1 MSSTDFFSLEITDN
15 AIKIFDGEILPKEI
29 VTKKISLL
37 DNLPF
42 SFFAQDTPDTSQK
55 FAEIIKKLVSDL
67 KIGKRKVNVIIP
79 DAYTYSQILPMPS
92 LNEKELISAIKYQA
106 DQFIPLSIDEINID
120 LEILHHNEKE
130 KTLLVLVAAI
140 SKKLAQKIE
149 EAVELA
155 GLIPV
160 FLENQLSAFGRFLN
174 KFSFI
179 LSPNSSSKTFFINL
193 GQNSTS
199 LYFFDQNISL
209 ISKIHTFNLGY
220 NLFLKELQINTSL
233 DEKKTGDLLQ
243 TFDLKNQ
250 GNIDVETIIS
260 PITKQFVF
268 EIKKIVTPPAL
279 VFFIGDI
286 IQFPA
291 LTQILKKS
299 IDIPISFSIFNP
311 YSLFKKDPQIEHY
324 KDRLPFFV
332 TTIGGG
338 IE

>member
-1 MSSTDFFSLEITDN
+1 
-15 AIKIFDGEILPKEI
+15 
-29 VTKKISLL
+29 
-37 DNLPF
+37 
-42 SFFAQDTPDTSQK
+42 
-55 FAEIIKKLVSDL
+55 
-67 KIGKRKVNVIIP
+67 
-79 DAYTYSQILPMPS
+79 
-92 LNEKELISAIKYQA
+92 
-106 DQFIPLSIDEINID
+106 
-120 LEILHHNEKE
+120 
-130 KTLLVLVAAI
+130 
-140 SKKLAQKIE
+140 
-149 EAVELA
+149 
-155 GLIPV
+155 
-160 FLENQLSAFGRFLN
+160 LENQLSAFGRFLN

-220 NLFLKELQINTSL
+220 NLFLKEIQINTSL

-243 TFDLKNQ
+243 TFDPKNQ

-268 EIKKIVTPPAL
+268 EIKKIVTPPAMG
-279 VFFIGDI
+279 FFIGDI
-286 IQFPA
+286 VQFPA

-324 KDRLPFFV
+324 KDKLPFFV

>member
-1 MSSTDFFSLEITDN
+1 MSSADFFCLEITDN

-29 VTKKISLL
+29 VTKKINLL

-42 SFFAQDTPDTSQK
+42 SFFSQDTPDTSQK

-67 KIGKRKVNVIIP
+67 KIGKRKVNIIIP

-92 LNEKELISAIKYQA
+92 LNEKELISAVKYQA
-106 DQFIPLSIDEINID
+106 DQFIPLAIDEINID

-130 KTLLVLVAAI
+130 KTLLVLVAAV

-149 EAVELA
+149 ETVELA
-155 GLIPV
+155 GLIPI

-179 LSPNSSSKTFFINL
+179 STQNSSSKTFFVNL

-199 LYFFDQNISL
+199 LYLFDPNISL

-220 NLFLKELQINTSL
+220 HLFSKEIQI
-233 DEKKTGDLLQ
+233 DLLQ
-243 TFDLKNQ
+243 VFDLKSK
-250 GNIDVETIIS
+250 GNIDIETIIS

-291 LTQILKKS
+291 LTQILSKS

-332 TTIGGG
+332 TAIGGG